1 MAVDLNEL
9 VEPLKYEVSAPGAD
23 PFPDATDDDYL
34 GNLVNAF
41 WEIRLYGY
49 LSTFEENAAAR
60 GGPLEFFEAIVT
72 PIGVDATYDD
82 VINGGV
88 VLPAGTEYSPAQ
100 DLSRDWQQFI
110 VLWAGWKIALNRMS
124 SLNTVFRAKA
134 GPVEYETQQA
144 ASVLKGI
151 LDSLKERITYL
162 LKILPTAGPAGGD
175 TVLDAVIE
183 RTYSQA
189 TNLTWWVR

>member
-1 MAVDLNEL
+1 M
-9 VEPLKYEVSAPGAD
+9 
-23 PFPDATDDDYL
+23 
-34 GNLVNAF
+34 
-41 WEIRLYGY
+41 
-49 LSTFEENAAAR
+49 
-60 GGPLEFFEAIVT
+60 
-72 PIGVDATYDD
+72 
-82 VINGGV
+82 
-88 VLPAGTEYSPAQ
+88 
-100 DLSRDWQQFI
+100 
-110 VLWAGWKIALNRMS
+110 LWAGWKIALNRMS

-162 LKILPTAGPAGGD
+162 LKILPTTADGAGDA
-175 TVLDAVIE
+175 VLDAVIE